1 MDPQRFRCFQFFRG
15 LRGLING
22 FAAIATVA
30 TACAIG
36 GCSSLTGSEP
46 GVRTPGET
54 FDDQVIEHLAK
65 KEIKNADPGLADAHL
80 VVVSHHGVVLLAGE
94 VSSDNLKGIAQ
105 QAVESLSRVR
115 RVHNELDVTENLSIA
130 DRARDSLL
138 TSQVKTKM
146 MWRSDVDAARI
157 NVTTHQRVVYLMGRV
172 PRKQADGAVDA
183 AQDVRG
189 VKKIVKV
196 FEYVD

>member
-15 LRGLING
+15 LIKGLS
-22 FAAIATVA
+22 AIATVA

-65 KEIKNADPGLADAHL
+65 KEIKDADPGLADANL

-94 VSSDNLKGIAQ
+94 VRSDNLKDKAQ

-115 RVHNELDVTENLSIA
+115 RVHNELNIAANLGIA
-130 DRARDSLL
+130 DRSRDSLL

-172 PRKQADGAVDA
+172 PRDQADGAVDA
-183 AQDVRG
+183 AQNVRG
-189 VKKIVKV
+189 VEKIVKV